1 MDVFVNKTSV
11 RRQDKMQLQTILN
24 QVQRHKCFLY
34 KKAVLVEAKAG
45 STLEVEIQPR
55 SNSRAL
61 CSGCGQAGPG
71 YDREAKQRRFQFVPL
86 WGMAVIFLYAMR
98 RVHCPRC
105 GVKVE
110 RVPWAEG
117 KNQLTTTYQ
126 VFLARWAKL
135 LSWKQVA
142 RSFRTSWDN
151 VFRSVKTVVAWGLAH
166 RSLEGITAI
175 GVDEVQWQKGH
186 KYLTLVY
193 QIDQG
198 CKRLLWIGKERT
210 AKTFLGFFRMLGPER
225 AASLRYVCSDM
236 WKAFLKVVKKK
247 APKAIHI
254 LDRFH
259 IMALMNKA
267 IDKIRAGEAKRLK
280 QDGYEPL
287 LKHSRWCWL
296 KRVWNLT
303 KNQALKLK
311 QLLQYNLQTV
321 RAYLLR
327 EEFHQFWEYRSA
339 GWAKRFF
346 KKWCTQVMRSKLEP
360 MKKVARTLRNHE
372 ALILNWFRAKGTMSS
387 GVVEGFNYN
396 VKLSMRKAYG
406 FRTYEGAEVSLYHRL
421 GQLPEPELTHRFC

>member
-1 MDVFVNKTSV
+1 ML
-11 RRQDKMQLQTILN
+11 LQTILN
-24 QVQRHKCFLY
+24 RVQRHKSFLY
-34 KKAVLVEAKAG
+34 KKAKLVDEKDGPAI
-45 STLEVEIQPR
+45 EVEIQPR
-55 SNSRAL
+55 RNSRPL
-61 CSGCGQAGPG
+61 CSGCGKAGPG
-71 YDREAKQRRFQFVPL
+71 YDRDPKQRRFQFVPL

-98 RVHCPRC
+98 RVDCPHC

-117 KNQLTTTYQ
+117 KHQLTTTYQ
-126 VFLARWAKL
+126 IFLARWAKL

-142 RSFRTSWDN
+142 RAFHTSWDN

-198 CKRLLWIGKERT
+198 CKRLLWIGKDRT

-225 AASLRYVCSDM
+225 TASIRYVCSDM

-247 APKAIHI
+247 APNAIHI

-259 IMALMNKA
+259 IMALLNKA

-280 QDGYEPL
+280 QDGYEPV
-287 LKHSRWCWL
+287 LKNSRWYWL

-303 KNQALKLK
+303 KNQAIKLK
-311 QLLQYNLQTV
+311 ELLKYNLQTV
-321 RAYLLR
+321 RAYLLK
-327 EEFHQFWEYRSA
+327 EEFHQFWEYQSA
-339 GWAKRFF
+339 GWAKRFLNS
-346 KKWCTQVMRSKLEP
+346 WCTRVMRSKLEP
-360 MKKVARTLRNHE
+360 MKKVARTLRRHE
-372 ALILNWFRAKGTMSS
+372 GLILNWFRAKGTMSS

-406 FRTYEGAEVSLYHRL
+406 FRTYEGAEIALYHRL
-421 GQLPEPELTHRFC
+421 GQLPEPKLTHRFC